1 VPVPPTRLAIL
12 ASLDEPTRVQEIVDD
27 NGLPYQTVYTAAQE
41 LEDQGIVTS
50 RKEGR
55 QRILSSASPN
65 LPGLTQTLLFDHSR
79 EDWNQVFRGDRPV
92 VLHVLH
98 RVGRPSL
105 VADIVDKAE
114 RTIHHAIETHAPR
127 GLLVKDGEDYQI
139 NPRLGAL
146 VEMLEEWAKLRSHN
160 LLQEVAPGGR
170 MVWTL
175 GPEFLFQA
183 GETPG
188 EDPIHAGAL
197 SRFAEYGIDLMMP
210 GPTYYYRAHRELDV
224 ADAILQALLV
234 EPESKRERSYAA
246 LLYELEQPEDLAFKA
261 HIYGLEQ
268 QSRAIRRYV
277 ETHETDGF
285 FLPWDEHNRFREQY
299 GVGDP

>member
-1 VPVPPTRLAIL
+1 L
-12 ASLDEPTRVQEIVDD
+12 ASLDEPTRVQEIADD
-27 NGLPYQTVYTAAQE
+27 NGLPYQTVYTAAQK

-55 QRILSSASPN
+55 QRILSPASPT
-65 LPGLTQTLLFDHSR
+65 LPGLAQTLLFDHAR
-79 EDWNQVFRGDRPV
+79 EDWDQVFRGDRPV

-105 VADIVDKAE
+105 VADVVDKAE

-127 GLLVKDGEDYQI
+127 GLLVKDGEDYRI

-160 LLQEVAPGGR
+160 LLPTVAPGGR

-183 GETPG
+183 SDPPR
-188 EDPIHAGAL
+188 EDTIQVGAL
-197 SRFAEYGIDLMMP
+197 SRFAQYGIDLMMP
-210 GPTYYYRAHRELDV
+210 GPTYYYRAHRDLDV

-246 LLYELEQPEDLAFKA
+246 LLYEQEQPENLTIKA
-261 HIYGLEQ
+261 HIYRLEEQ
-268 QSRAIRRYV
+268 ARAIRRYV
-277 ETHETDGF
+277 ETHEPDGVVR
-285 FLPWDEHNRFREQY
+285 PWDGHDRFREQY
-299 GVGDP
+299 GVGYP